1 MSSTANTEREKLI
14 AYIEVTF
21 AVIVWGASFVA
32 TKIALQDVSPVTVVW
47 LRFGMGV
54 LILGGAVVA
63 RREFA
68 FPPVKEL
75 GYFALL
81 GFLGIAFHQW
91 LQSTGLQTAQ
101 ATTTAW
107 IVSAIPVIQAVLAA
121 LVLKEKLKRWAV
133 IGIALAA
140 LGVML
145 IVSKGDPLSLIRSG
159 ATTPGD
165 ILIIVSAFNWP
176 IFSILSRRGLR
187 KFPATLMLFYV
198 MLIGWLFTSVLLF
211 SGPGLSEIR
220 QLTFNG
226 WSGVAFLGIFCT
238 GLAYIFWYDALRLI
252 PVSQVGVFIYV
263 EPLVAVVIAALV
275 LAESLTLPTLLGG
288 STILLGV
295 WLVNKT

>member
-1 MSSTANTEREKLI
+1 MSTAAPERQKLI

-21 AVIVWGASFVA
+21 AVIVWGASFIA
-32 TKIALQDVSPVTVVW
+32 TKVALQDVSPVTVVW

-54 LILGGAVVA
+54 LILGGAVIA

-68 FPPVKEL
+68 LLPLKEI

-81 GFLGIAFHQW
+81 GFLGIALHQW

-121 LVLKEKLKRWAV
+121 LVLKEKLKRWAI

-140 LGVML
+140 FGVLL
-145 IVSKGDPLSLIRSG
+145 IVSKGDPLSLVRSG
-159 ATTPGD
+159 ISTSGD
-165 ILIIVSAFNWP
+165 ILIIISAFNWP
-176 IFSILSRRGLR
+176 VFTILSRRGIR

-198 MLIGWLFTSVLLF
+198 MLIGWFFTAALLF
-211 SGPGLSEIR
+211 IGPGVSEIGR
-220 QLTFNG
+220 LTLNG
-226 WSGVAFLGIFCT
+226 WLGVAFLGVFCT
-238 GLAYIFWYDALRLI
+238 GLAYIFWYDALKLI
-252 PVSQVGVFIYV
+252 PASQVGVFIYV
-263 EPLVAVVIAALV
+263 EPLVAVVIAALI
-275 LAESLTLPTLLGG
+275 LSESLTVPTLLGG
-288 STILLGV
+288 GTIMLGV